1 MDPAPVQN
9 VRKKRQA
16 LRPPGLQMN
25 FLPLVSNRW
34 KYPLTCPHNLGQL
47 LGCYQGHS
55 VTANTSWSTQ
65 RNALALC
72 IFLLFFFPIASN
84 PQSQLLPLN
93 LKSSSNNSW
102 HRALHRYLILLL
114 TARLREKK
122 ARSFEASTQM
132 LGAWPDSAVQSST
145 WLQDAHTA
153 SGQWR
158 ESGENWLR
166 TARDRTGSSG
176 ISQNVLPPEF
186 LS

>member
-1 MDPAPVQN
+1 MNPAPAQK
-9 VRKKRQA
+9 VRKKHQD
-16 LRPPGLQMN
+16 LRPPCLQMN

-34 KYPLTCPHNLGQL
+34 KYPLTCPHNLGQR

-65 RNALALC
+65 RKALAPAYSFY
-72 IFLLFFFPIASN
+72 FLFPITSN

-93 LKSSSNNSW
+93 LKSSSNNTW
-102 HRALHRYLILLL
+102 RRALHRYLILLI

-132 LGAWPDSAVQSST
+132 LGAWPDSAVQSSR
-145 WLQDAHTA
+145 WLQDAHTPY
-153 SGQWR
+153 GQLR

-176 ISQNVLPPEF
+176 IS
-186 LS
+186 